1 MFVHIPVPGGLPSG
15 ERAAAPSEQV
25 FKKVAETAAEAL
37 FPCPGPTSRM
47 AAARRRRE
55 IHAVFPARTELI
67 ILLAFFRIAE
77 HLVGLVDL
85 LKFFLSHFLLRRR
98 VLQIRVILARELAV
112 GIPDRLRGCITRNA
126 QDLVVISIFDAHGCK
141 SNHTCGVCPALPQRC
156 APRGPLL

>member
-1 MFVHIPVPGGLPSG
+1 MFVQIPVPGGWPPG
-15 ERAAAPSEQV
+15 ERPPAPSERAL
-25 FKKVAETAAEAL
+25 KKIAKTAAEAL
-37 FPCPGPTSRM
+37 LPCPGPTSRM
-47 AAARRRRE
+47 TAARRRRE

-98 VLQIRVILARELAV
+98 VLQIRVILACELAV

-126 QDLVVISIFDAHGCK
+126 QDLVVISIFDAHG
-141 SNHTCGVCPALPQRC
+141 
-156 APRGPLL
+156 